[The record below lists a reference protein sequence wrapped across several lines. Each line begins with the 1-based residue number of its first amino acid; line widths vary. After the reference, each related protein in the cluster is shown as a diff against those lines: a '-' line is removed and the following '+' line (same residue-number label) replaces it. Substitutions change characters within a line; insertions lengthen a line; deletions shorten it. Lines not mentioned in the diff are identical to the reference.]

1 MNSSPRARLSFVFL
15 LGISSGLPFFLTQKT
30 LQAWL
35 TTGGVDLGIIG
46 LCSILALPYSFKFF
60 WAPFL
65 DRYFPPFLGRRRGWI
80 LLTQIGLCGSI
91 ALFAMS
97 DPVET
102 LPLPLT
108 VGKVLV
114 DALFHPWRAM
124 ETLSSLPPLAMIVSA
139 LPFLF
144 LAYLIPFLS
153 ASQDTMFDAWRT
165 DLLPS
170 TERGSGAALGVLG
183 YRVGLLVT
191 GAVAFILAD
200 HFRWSDIYLGLAA
213 LQLLMMV
220 PTILAPEPAYSVAA
234 PRSLKDAVVEPFVEF
249 FRRRGFAIALSSLA
263 FVVLFKWG
271 VYLVQ
276 AMSTPFLLELGFTQT
291 EVGTVLGGAGLVAT
305 ILGTAAG
312 GAAMA
317 RLSVG
322 KALWIFGILQGACGL
337 LFWELALRGHDM
349 VWMTA
354 AVVAENFFIGM
365 GTAALIAW
373 LMGAC
378 DARFSATQF
387 ALLSSL
393 MAVGR
398 DLLTSPAGYLAK
410 AVGWPAFFL
419 LTLLACLPGLA
430 LLAVVGGDRKT
441 ETVASRGASA
451 G

>member
-1 MNSSPRARLSFVFL
+1 MPLNSSPQTRLTFVFL

-35 TTGGVDLGIIG
+35 TSAHVDLGTIG
-46 LCSILALPYSFKFF
+46 LLALVTLPYSVKFL
-60 WAPFL
+60 WAPLL
-65 DRYFPPFLGRRRGWI
+65 DRFAIPFLGRRRGWI
-80 LLTQIGLCGSI
+80 LLTQGALAGAI
-91 ALFAMS
+91 ALMAMS
-97 DPVET
+97 DPVHA
-102 LPLPLT
+102 LT
-108 VGKVLV
+108 VLATCAVLV
-114 DALFHPWRAM
+114 A
-124 ETLSSLPPLAMIVSA
+124 
-139 LPFLF
+139 
-144 LAYLIPFLS
+144 FLS
-153 ASQDTMFDAWRT
+153 ASQDIVFDAWRV
-165 DLLPS
+165 DVLPA
-170 TERGSGAALGVLG
+170 EQRGPGAALGVLG
-183 YRVGLLVT
+183 YRVALLVT
-191 GAVAFILAD
+191 GSLALVLAD
-200 HFRWSDIYLGLAA
+200 HMPWKFVYLSLAGVQA
-213 LQLLMMV
+213 LLMV
-220 PTILAPEPAYSVAA
+220 ATLAAPEPVTPPAA
-234 PRSLKDAVVEPFVEF
+234 PRTLKDAVVEPFVEF
-249 FRRRGFAIALSSLA
+249 FRRRGFAIAMASLA

-276 AMSTPFLLELGFTQT
+276 AMSTPFLLDLGFTQT

-317 RLSVG
+317 KLSVG
-322 KALWIFGILQGACGL
+322 KALWIFGILQGVCGL

-387 ALLSSL
+387 AVLSSL

-398 DLLTSPAGYLAK
+398 DLLTAPAGYLAK
-410 AVGWPAFFL
+410 AVGWPTFFL

-430 LLAVVGGDRKT
+430 LLVVVGRDRKS
-441 ETVASRGASA
+441 ESVAAPGASA